1 MNNKTIAQNKKARFN
16 YFIEDEVEAGIILMG
31 SEVKSIRSGKVNI
44 NDAHCAEISGS
55 IYLVNAY
62 ISEYKGAVIFNH
74 RPRQNRQLLLHN
86 KQIKKIIGKLKT
98 KGLALIPL
106 SIYLNKRNIVKVKI
120 ALGKGKKLHDKRS
133 SIKEKDQNR
142 QAQRDI
148 LNN

>member
-16 YFIEDEVEAGIILMG
+16 YFIEDEIEAGIILMG
-31 SEVKSIRSGKVNI
+31 SEVKSIRGGQINI
-44 NDAHCAEISGS
+44 NDAHCAEIDGS

-62 ISEYKGAVIFNH
+62 IAEYKGAIIFNH

-120 ALGKGKKLHDKRS
+120 ALGKGKKLHDKRN